1 MQVGWLFQEDL
12 IDERSSALGPGID
25 LIRNGQT
32 INRDGEEKDDQ
43 YDYDPTWQSL
53 FHLFLPFLCSQLRE
67 FLKLK
72 NSIYCAKPENKE
84 RPGTFF

>member
-43 YDYDPTWQSL
+43 YDYDPT
-53 FHLFLPFLCSQLRE
+53 
-67 FLKLK
+67 
-72 NSIYCAKPENKE
+72 
-84 RPGTFF
+84 